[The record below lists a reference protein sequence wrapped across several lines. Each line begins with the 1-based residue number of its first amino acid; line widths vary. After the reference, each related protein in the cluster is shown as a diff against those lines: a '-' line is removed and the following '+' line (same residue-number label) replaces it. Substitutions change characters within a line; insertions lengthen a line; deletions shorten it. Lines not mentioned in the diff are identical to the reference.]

1 MICEI
6 FKNVL
11 NDNLKM
17 YYIINMKIFKQYII
31 VYTYVCIFI
40 TVWLMLKTVC
50 LKHACFKLLIEKSQT
65 LEIVFNHNNNKHNK
79 YYYCI

>member
-6 FKNVL
+6 FKNLL

-17 YYIINMKIFKQYII
+17 YYIINMKIFKKYII

-40 TVWLMLKTVC
+40 TVWLMLKTV
-50 LKHACFKLLIEKSQT
+50 LFKTCFKLLIEKSQT